1 MGQEGMLGFVVQ
13 QLLWGWL
20 YGHVMHKNMEQL
32 QLPEENPCNPL
43 NRNPATERI
52 MDLILEIIWLLTG
65 EDCVVVKK
73 QDGHSVPSSSANVS
87 EGYCTVQGPHKDPM
101 PRSQPPESNS
111 SRRAHQPLPCEV
123 PARSEDV
130 AIRVTI
136 EEREY
141 REGHKE
147 RHKGKARPRKDRP
160 PLSEFPEISERCRL
174 PAYSHNTPE
183 ENRLIPPN
191 YQMEP
196 GDGTVPQHW
205 KEEEELPNQTPLEP
219 FPTQTAPDRCP
230 IPSYSQ
236 HCASESDGIPLGYKE
251 EDEETP
257 TEMSSDEATSS
268 RNIADTAHSPPY
280 SQDFIQEE
288 ENSITQG
295 LQAEQID
302 VIVLERCKEEE
313 IPAEISTGNPI
324 TWEAQL
330 DARPIL
336 PSMPDF
342 GNRNFVTAPPFCG
355 DGRKPMNVPE
365 SHPALPVPKDPSG
378 YHYNCRECGRV
389 FSSELEFRSHQIL
402 HANKATYGGF
412 GYEAREDLA
421 AHPRVQRDESAE
433 TLLYNSTN
441 PEQPPKKKSYMCLVC
456 GKCLSQKSDLIIHQR
471 IHTEEKAFACAHC
484 GKCFRHKSTL
494 VIHQRIHTGEKPFV
508 CCDCGKSFK
517 QSGHHLAH
525 RRIHTGERPFSCTEC
540 GKSFKRKS
548 TLHSHQRTHRRK

>member
-1 MGQEGMLGFVVQ
+1 MTVIPGTPAPK
-13 QLLWGWL
+13 
-20 YGHVMHKNMEQL
+20 YGGVSSYPRHKNMEQL

-313 IPAEISTGNPI
+313 IPAEISTGDPFQ
-324 TWEAQL
+324 EVSQ
-330 DARPIL
+330 PEEL
-336 PSMPDF
+336 P
-342 GNRNFVTAPPFCG
+342 
-355 DGRKPMNVPE
+355 
-365 SHPALPVPKDPSG
+365 PV
-378 YHYNCRECGRV
+378 
-389 FSSELEFRSHQIL
+389 
-402 HANKATYGGF
+402 
-412 GYEAREDLA
+412 
-421 AHPRVQRDESAE
+421 
-433 TLLYNSTN
+433 LLYQDYT
-441 PEQPPKKKSYMCLVC
+441 EQEPMFAPSNCGNNKRWRQKRSKKRSKAARQTALNMIHEETFPRGDFAQETGGKPFTCSDC
-456 GKCLSQKSDLIIHQR
+456 GKYFSRKSNLFRHQR
-471 IHTEEKAFACAHC
+471 IHSGFRPFKCSEC
-484 GKCFRHKSTL
+484 GKSFSQKEHLLIHK
-494 VIHQRIHTGEKPFV
+494 RIHTGEKPYSCSQCLKRFKHKSNLNTHERV
-508 CCDCGKSFK
+508 HTGAKPYPCLVCGKWFSVK
-517 QSGHHLAH
+517 RVLAAH
-525 RRIHTGERPFSCTEC
+525 QVVHTGEKPYTC
-540 GKSFKRKS
+540 GKCGKPFPYKS
-548 TLHSHQRTHRRK
+548 SLAVHYKSQHL